1 MQKIYLLDLADV
13 QKHVDKILPLLAQC
27 DREKAEGVAFL
38 EDRLRFIGGRLL
50 IKAFTAQ
57 GELRYNENGKPFKD
71 KKPFFNISHSGNK
84 VGVFI
89 SDNAEVGFDIQEIK
103 PFADK
108 ILDYAFSEE
117 KSLIKTDEDFAKIWT
132 MKESAVKF
140 FGKSV
145 AIFKSNALKEIN
157 DNSFVFCGQ
166 KLYYKSGIIDVYAF
180 TVCSTEKVYAEI
192 LEVDCDFII
201 KTLAKSL

>member
-13 QKHVDKILPLLAQC
+13 QKHVDKILPFLAQC
-27 DREKAEGVAFL
+27 DREKAEGFAFL

-71 KKPFFNISHSGNK
+71 KKPFFNLSHSGNK

-103 PFADK
+103 PFADN

-117 KSLIKTDEDFAKIWT
+117 KSLIKTDEDFAEFWT
-132 MKESAVKF
+132 KKESAVKTL
-140 FGKSV
+140 GKS
-145 AIFKSNALKEIN
+145 IPTIKNN
-157 DNSFVFCGQ
+157 DLTDLNENSFTFCGH
-166 KLYYKSGIIDVYAF
+166 KLYYQSNLIDKYAL
-180 TVCSTEKVYAEI
+180 TACSLAKVCAEI
-192 LEVDCDFII
+192 SEITCDFII
-201 KTLAKSL
+201 KSLAKRL